1 MSNVSWDPD
10 QDIEAPTDDVLE
22 QHQLLRGE
30 SDEEAADQGFELP
43 IEANEADAVEQ
54 HTEAEDEDEDEDDYR

>member
-30 SDEEAADQGFELP
+30 TDEASEIEPFELP

-54 HTEAEDEDEDEDDYR
+54 HTEAEDEDEDDYR

>member
-1 MSNVSWDPD
+1 MTNVSWDPN

-22 QHQLLRGE
+22 QHQLLHGE
-30 SDEEAADQGFELP
+30 AGEEAGNQDFELP

-54 HTEAEDEDEDEDDYR
+54 HTEADTEDEDEDDYR